1 MAAARESHTAQFHAF
16 VDAMKTFSPRSEI
29 RIEEIP
35 APQKLA
41 PFAYA
46 MSADLSDPRDLS
58 NDEEVTEI
66 ATGRFVLLHDPAGQ
80 ETWEGEFRCVTFVR
94 SALETEME
102 SDPLLPDVGWS
113 WFIDALANSGSEYV
127 APSGTVTRVMSASYG
142 QLSANDESSE
152 IEIRASWTPVN
163 PDALMKHVGAWLELM
178 ASAAGLAPIPEGV
191 SSLPQ
196 RR

>member
-1 MAAARESHTAQFHAF
+1 MAIETDHFHLF
-16 VDAMKTFSPRSEI
+16 VDHMKVFSPRSEI
-29 RIEEIP
+29 LLEEIP
-35 APQKLA
+35 APQRLA

-46 MSADLSDPRDLS
+46 VSADLTNPRVIDADGELE
-58 NDEEVTEI
+58 DI

-80 ETWEGEFRCVTFVR
+80 ETWEGNFRCVTFVR

-102 SDPLLPDVGWS
+102 ADPLLPDVGWS
-113 WFIDALANSGSEYV
+113 WFIDALRSSGADYV
-127 APSGTVTRVMSASYG
+127 ATSGTVTRVMSASYG
-142 QLSANDESSE
+142 QLSTSDESSE
-152 IEIRASWTPVN
+152 IEIRASWTPTDPVE
-163 PDALMKHVGAWLELM
+163 LLKHVGAWLELM

>member
-1 MAAARESHTAQFHAF
+1 MAIETDHFHLF
-16 VDAMKTFSPRSEI
+16 VDHMKVFSPRSEI
-29 RIEEIP
+29 LLEEIP
-35 APQKLA
+35 APQRLA

-46 MSADLSDPRDLS
+46 VSADLTNPRMIDADGELE
-58 NDEEVTEI
+58 DI

-80 ETWEGEFRCVTFVR
+80 ETWEGNFRCVTFVR

-102 SDPLLPDVGWS
+102 ADPLLPDVGWS
-113 WFIDALANSGSEYV
+113 WFIDALRSSGADYV
-127 APSGTVTRVMSASYG
+127 ATSGTVTRVMSASYG
-142 QLSANDESSE
+142 QLSTSDESSE
-152 IEIRASWTPVN
+152 IEIRASWTPTDPVE
-163 PDALMKHVGAWLELM
+163 LLKHVGAWLELM

>member
-1 MAAARESHTAQFHAF
+1 MASSKAADTDQFHAF
-16 VDAMKTFSPRSEI
+16 VDAMKSFTPRREI
-29 RIEEIP
+29 QIEEIP
-35 APQKLA
+35 APQRLA

-46 MSADLSDPRDLS
+46 ISADLSDPHATSPDGEIT
-58 NDEEVTEI
+58 DI

-80 ETWEGEFRCVTFVR
+80 ETWEGNFRCVTFVR

-113 WFIDALANSGSEYV
+113 WFIDALNNSGARYI

-142 QLSANDESSE
+142 QLSSSEESSE

-163 PDALMKHVGAWLELM
+163 PEELMKHAGAWLELM
-178 ASAAGLAPIPEGV
+178 SSAAGLAPIPEGV
-191 SSLPQ
+191 ASLPH

>member
-1 MAAARESHTAQFHAF
+1 MAIETDHFHLF
-16 VDAMKTFSPRSEI
+16 VDHMKVFSPRSEI
-29 RIEEIP
+29 LLEEIP
-35 APQKLA
+35 APQRLA

-46 MSADLSDPRDLS
+46 VSADLTNPRVIDADSELE
-58 NDEEVTEI
+58 DI

-80 ETWEGEFRCVTFVR
+80 ETWEGNFRCVTFVR

-102 SDPLLPDVGWS
+102 ADPLLPDVGWS
-113 WFIDALANSGSEYV
+113 WFIDALRSSGADYV
-127 APSGTVTRVMSASYG
+127 ATSGTVTRVMSASYG
-142 QLSANDESSE
+142 QLSTSDESSE
-152 IEIRASWTPVN
+152 IEIRASWTPTDPVE
-163 PDALMKHVGAWLELM
+163 LLKHVGAWLELM

>member
-1 MAAARESHTAQFHAF
+1 VANPTDFFHAF
-16 VDAMKTFSPRSEI
+16 VSDMKSLSPRPEI

-35 APQKLA
+35 APQRLA

-46 MSADLSDPRDLS
+46 VSADLIDLARAS
-58 NDEEVTEI
+58 NEDDQIEDI

-80 ETWEGEFRCVTFVR
+80 ETWEGNFRCVTFVR

-102 SDPLLPDVGWS
+102 ADPLLPDVGWS
-113 WFIDALANSGSEYV
+113 WFIDALNNSGATYI

-142 QLSANDESSE
+142 QLSTHDESSE
-152 IEIRASWTPVN
+152 IEVRASWTATN
-163 PDALMKHVGAWLELM
+163 PEELLKHVHAWLELM
-178 ASAAGLAPIPEGV
+178 ASAAGLAPLPEGV
-191 SSLPQ
+191 SSLPL

>member
-1 MAAARESHTAQFHAF
+1 MLFR
-16 VDAMKTFSPRSEI
+16 SPQR
-29 RIEEIP
+29 
-35 APQKLA
+35 LA

-46 MSADLSDPRDLS
+46 VSADLSDLS
-58 NDEEVTEI
+58 NLSSDEEASDI

-127 APSGTVTRVMSASYG
+127 APSGTVTRVASASFG
-142 QLSANDESSE
+142 QLSPQDDSSE
-152 IEIRASWTPVN
+152 IEIRASWTPEDGADLERHLQAWISLLSITSGLN
-163 PDALMKHVGAWLELM
+163 PL
-178 ASAAGLAPIPEGV
+178 PEGV
-191 SSLPQ
+191 ASLPT

>member
-1 MAAARESHTAQFHAF
+1 MAIDTDHFHSF
-16 VDAMKTFSPRSEI
+16 VDHMKVFSPRSEI
-29 RIEEIP
+29 LLEEIP
-35 APQKLA
+35 APQRLA

-46 MSADLSDPRDLS
+46 VSADLTDPRMIDADGELE
-58 NDEEVTEI
+58 DI

-80 ETWEGEFRCVTFVR
+80 ETWEGNFRCVTFVR

-102 SDPLLPDVGWS
+102 ADPLLPDVGWS
-113 WFIDALANSGSEYV
+113 WFIDALKSSGADYV
-127 APSGTVTRVMSASYG
+127 ATSGTVTRVMSASYG
-142 QLSANDESSE
+142 QLSTSDESSE
-152 IEIRASWTPVN
+152 IEIRASWTPTN
-163 PDALMKHVGAWLELM
+163 PTELLKHVGAWLELM

>member
-1 MAAARESHTAQFHAF
+1 MAIDTDHFHSF
-16 VDAMKTFSPRSEI
+16 VDHMKVFSPRSEI
-29 RIEEIP
+29 LLEEIP
-35 APQKLA
+35 APQRLA

-46 MSADLSDPRDLS
+46 VSADLTDPRMIDADGELE
-58 NDEEVTEI
+58 DI

-80 ETWEGEFRCVTFVR
+80 ETWEGNFRCVTFVR

-102 SDPLLPDVGWS
+102 ADPLLPDVGWS
-113 WFIDALANSGSEYV
+113 WFIDALKSSGADYV
-127 APSGTVTRVMSASYG
+127 ATSGTVTRVMSASYG
-142 QLSANDESSE
+142 QLSTSDESSE
-152 IEIRASWTPVN
+152 IEIRASWTPTN
-163 PDALMKHVGAWLELM
+163 PAELLKHVGAWLELM

>member
-1 MAAARESHTAQFHAF
+1 MAIETDHFHSF
-16 VDAMKTFSPRSEI
+16 VDHMKVFSPRSEI
-29 RIEEIP
+29 LLEEIP
-35 APQKLA
+35 APQRLA

-46 MSADLSDPRDLS
+46 VSADLTDPRMIDADGELE
-58 NDEEVTEI
+58 DI

-80 ETWEGEFRCVTFVR
+80 ETWEGNFRCVTFVR

-102 SDPLLPDVGWS
+102 ADPLLPDVGWS
-113 WFIDALANSGSEYV
+113 WFIDALRSSGAGYV
-127 APSGTVTRVMSASYG
+127 ATSGTVTRVMSASYG
-142 QLSANDESSE
+142 QLSTSDESSE
-152 IEIRASWTPVN
+152 IEIRASWTPTN
-163 PDALMKHVGAWLELM
+163 PAELLKHVGAWLELM

>member
-1 MAAARESHTAQFHAF
+1 MAIETDHFHSF
-16 VDAMKTFSPRSEI
+16 VDHMKVFSPRSEI
-29 RIEEIP
+29 LLEEIP
-35 APQKLA
+35 APQRLA

-46 MSADLSDPRDLS
+46 VSADLTDPRMIDADGELE
-58 NDEEVTEI
+58 DI

-80 ETWEGEFRCVTFVR
+80 ETWEGNFRCVTFVR

-102 SDPLLPDVGWS
+102 ADPLLPDVGWS
-113 WFIDALANSGSEYV
+113 WFIDALRSSGAEYV
-127 APSGTVTRVMSASYG
+127 ATSGTVTRVMSASYG
-142 QLSANDESSE
+142 QLSTSDESSE
-152 IEIRASWTPVN
+152 IEIRASWTPTN
-163 PDALMKHVGAWLELM
+163 PAELLKHVGAWLELM

>member
-1 MAAARESHTAQFHAF
+1 MAIETDHFHLF
-16 VDAMKTFSPRSEI
+16 VDHMKVFSPRSEI
-29 RIEEIP
+29 LLEEIP
-35 APQKLA
+35 APQRLA

-46 MSADLSDPRDLS
+46 VSADLTDPRMIDADGELE
-58 NDEEVTEI
+58 DI

-80 ETWEGEFRCVTFVR
+80 ETWEGNFRCVTFVR

-102 SDPLLPDVGWS
+102 ADPLLPDVGWS
-113 WFIDALANSGSEYV
+113 WFIDALRNSGADYV
-127 APSGTVTRVMSASYG
+127 ATSGTVTRVMSASYG
-142 QLSANDESSE
+142 QLSTSDESSE
-152 IEIRASWTPVN
+152 IEIRASWTPTN
-163 PDALMKHVGAWLELM
+163 PAELLKHVGAWLELM

>member
-1 MAAARESHTAQFHAF
+1 MAIETDHFHSF
-16 VDAMKTFSPRSEI
+16 VDHMKVFSPRSEI
-29 RIEEIP
+29 LLEEIP
-35 APQKLA
+35 APQRLA

-46 MSADLSDPRDLS
+46 VSADLTDPRMIDADGELE
-58 NDEEVTEI
+58 DI

-80 ETWEGEFRCVTFVR
+80 ETWEGNFRCVTFVR

-102 SDPLLPDVGWS
+102 ADPLLPDVGWS
-113 WFIDALANSGSEYV
+113 WFIDALKSSGADYV
-127 APSGTVTRVMSASYG
+127 ATSGTVTRVMSASYG
-142 QLSANDESSE
+142 QLSTSDESSE
-152 IEIRASWTPVN
+152 IEIRASWTPTN
-163 PDALMKHVGAWLELM
+163 PAELLKHVGAWLELM

>member
-1 MAAARESHTAQFHAF
+1 MAIETDHFHSF
-16 VDAMKTFSPRSEI
+16 VDHMKVFSPRSEI
-29 RIEEIP
+29 LLEEIP
-35 APQKLA
+35 APQRLA

-46 MSADLSDPRDLS
+46 VSADLTDPRMIDADGELE
-58 NDEEVTEI
+58 DI

-80 ETWEGEFRCVTFVR
+80 ETWEGNFRCVTFVR

-102 SDPLLPDVGWS
+102 ADPLLPDVGWS
-113 WFIDALANSGSEYV
+113 WFIDALRSSGADYV
-127 APSGTVTRVMSASYG
+127 ATSGTVTRVMSASYG
-142 QLSANDESSE
+142 QLSTSDESSE
-152 IEIRASWTPVN
+152 IEIRASWTPTN
-163 PDALMKHVGAWLELM
+163 PAELLKHVGAWLELM

>member
-1 MAAARESHTAQFHAF
+1 VAHPTDLFHTFVES
-16 VDAMKTFSPRSEI
+16 MKVYVPRSEI
-29 RIEEIP
+29 TLEEIP
-35 APQKLA
+35 APQRLA
-41 PFAYA
+41 PYAFAI
-46 MSADLSDPRDLS
+46 SADLTDPRFTAD
-58 NDEEVTEI
+58 DGEHEDI

-80 ETWEGEFRCVTFVR
+80 ETWEGNFRCVTFVR

-113 WFIDALANSGSEYV
+113 WFIDALNSSSASYV

-142 QLSANDESSE
+142 QLSSSDESSE
-152 IEIRASWTPVN
+152 IEIRASWTPTK
-163 PDALMKHVGAWLELM
+163 AEELIKHVGAWLELM

-191 SSLPQ
+191 SSLPS

>member
-1 MAAARESHTAQFHAF
+1 MANETDHFHSF
-16 VDAMKTFSPRSEI
+16 VDHMKVFSPRSEI
-29 RIEEIP
+29 LLEEIP
-35 APQKLA
+35 APQRLA

-46 MSADLSDPRDLS
+46 VSADLTDPRMIDADGELE
-58 NDEEVTEI
+58 DI

-80 ETWEGEFRCVTFVR
+80 ETWEGNFRCVTFVR

-102 SDPLLPDVGWS
+102 ADPLLPDVGWS
-113 WFIDALANSGSEYV
+113 WFIDALKSSGADYV
-127 APSGTVTRVMSASYG
+127 ATSGTVTRVMSASYG
-142 QLSANDESSE
+142 QLSTSDESSE
-152 IEIRASWTPVN
+152 IEIRASWTPTN
-163 PDALMKHVGAWLELM
+163 PAELLKHVGAWLELM